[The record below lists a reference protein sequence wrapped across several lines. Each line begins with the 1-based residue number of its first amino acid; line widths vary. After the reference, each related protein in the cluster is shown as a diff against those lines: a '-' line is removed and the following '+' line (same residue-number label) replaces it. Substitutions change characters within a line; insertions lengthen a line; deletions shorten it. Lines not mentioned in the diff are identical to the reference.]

1 MSMLDDKY
9 KMKSVVSQKLSKD
22 RRKFG
27 NKMIYSSK
35 KKQEMTNCSEEIKT
49 LTRDQ
54 MMLGGYIY
62 DNFSWLRDSVFCLLR

>member
-27 NKMIYSSK
+27 NKMIFFTE

-49 LTRDQ
+49 LARDQ
-54 MMLGGYIY
+54 MMLGGYRY
-62 DNFSWLRDSVFCLLR
+62 DNFS